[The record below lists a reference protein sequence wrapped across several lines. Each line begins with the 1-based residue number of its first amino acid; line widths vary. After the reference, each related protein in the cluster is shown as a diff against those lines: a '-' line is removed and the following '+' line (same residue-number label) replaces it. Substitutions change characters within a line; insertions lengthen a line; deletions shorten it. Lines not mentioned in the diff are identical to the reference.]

1 MKIRTRIALRI
12 TAVIT
17 AVMLVFVALNYIVS
31 TRVRMQ
37 EFYVDLK
44 KEGAARA
51 ELFFKTKAI
60 HEELDKTDVSIY
72 DSNYDLLYTDAD
84 DIINT
89 QDAKAL
95 LEEIFKTKEDYT
107 KNEGKFQT
115 IGFVFTH
122 QNINYAV
129 ITNGYDDYGQIK
141 MKKLAIYLLILSLVS
156 LLAACVLG
164 YYLAKSVLKPVG
176 TISDRMKDITAN
188 KLHLRLIGYNEKD
201 EFGELAAS
209 FNKTLDI
216 IETSFESQKMF
227 VSNVSHEL
235 RTPLATLRGEI
246 DLSLLKERTAEE
258 YKETLINSR
267 QDTNKLIKL
276 LNGLLDLAKAS
287 YDENNM
293 TMIPVKIDEVLLD
306 AIELVLKGNSEY
318 DIKLIFDPGIM
329 ENNEFSIIG
338 NEYLLKTAF
347 ANLMEN
353 NCKYSE
359 NKTSTVEVSL
369 IDKRIILRFSDTGI
383 GIPENEIEHLFTPF
397 YRGSNKKY
405 VQGNGIGL
413 ALVKKVITLHKGMI
427 NIHSVVGRGTTFT
440 VELTLKGNI
449 CN

>member
-17 AVMLVFVALNYIVS
+17 AVMFVFVALNYIVS

-51 ELFFKTKAI
+51 ELFFKAKAI
-60 HEELDKTDVSIY
+60 QKKLDKIDVSIY
-72 DSNYDLLYTDAD
+72 DINYKLLYTDAD
-84 DIINT
+84 KISNRS
-89 QDAKAL
+89 
-95 LEEIFKTKEDYT
+95 EEIATIVKEIFETKEDYIE
-107 KNEGKFQT
+107 NEGKFQT
-115 IGFVFTH
+115 IGFIFTH
-122 QNINYAV
+122 QNVNYAV
-129 ITNGYDDYGQIK
+129 ITSGHDNYGQIK
-141 MKKLAIYLLILSLVS
+141 MQKLVLYLLILSLVS

-209 FNKTLDI
+209 FNKALDI

-235 RTPLATLRGEI
+235 RTPLATLIGEI

-258 YKETLINSR
+258 YRNTLINSR
-267 QDTNKLIKL
+267 QDTSKLIKL

-293 TMIPVKIDEVLLD
+293 SMSPVKIDETLLE
-306 AIELVLKGNSEY
+306 AVELVLKGNPEY
-318 DIKLIFDPGIM
+318 DIKLIFNQGIM
-329 ENNEFSIIG
+329 ENTELSIIG

-347 ANLMEN
+347 VNLMEN
-353 NCKYSE
+353 NCKYSH
-359 NKTSTVEVSL
+359 NKTSTVEISL
-369 IDKRIILRFSDTGI
+369 IDKRVILRFSDTGI
-383 GIPENEIEHLFTPF
+383 GIPKDEIEHLFTPF
-397 YRGSNKKY
+397 FRGTNKKY

-413 ALVKKVITLHKGMI
+413 ALVKKVIVLHKGII
-427 NIHSVVGRGTTFT
+427 NIHSVVDKGTTFT
-440 VELTLKGNI
+440 IEFTVN
-449 CN
+449 

>member
-17 AVMLVFVALNYIVS
+17 AVMFVFVALNYIVS

-44 KEGAARA
+44 KEGAART
-51 ELFFKTKAI
+51 ELFFTAKAI
-60 HEELDKTDVSIY
+60 QKELDKIDVSIY
-72 DSNYDLLYTDAD
+72 DSNYKLLYTDAD
-84 DIINT
+84 KISNRT
-89 QDAKAL
+89 QELTTILK
-95 LEEIFKTKEDYT
+95 EIFETKEDYT
-107 KNEGKFQT
+107 KNEDKFQT
-115 IGFVFTH
+115 IGFIFTH

-129 ITNGYDDYGQIK
+129 ITSGHDNYGQIK
-141 MKKLAIYLLILSLVS
+141 MQKLVLYLLILSLVS
-156 LLAACVLG
+156 LFAACALG

-188 KLHLRLIGYNEKD
+188 KLHLRMIGYDEKD

-209 FNKTLDI
+209 FNKALDI

-235 RTPLATLRGEI
+235 RTPLATLIGEI

-258 YKETLINSR
+258 YRNTLINSR
-267 QDTNKLIKL
+267 QDTSKLIKL

-293 TMIPVKIDEVLLD
+293 SMSPVKIDEALLE
-306 AIELVLKGNSEY
+306 AVELVLKGNPEY
-318 DIKLIFDPGIM
+318 DIKLIFNQGIM
-329 ENNEFSIIG
+329 ENTELSIIG

-347 ANLMEN
+347 VNLMEN
-353 NCKYSE
+353 NCKYSH
-359 NKTSTVEVSL
+359 NKTSTVEISL
-369 IDKRIILRFSDTGI
+369 IDKRVILRFSDTGI
-383 GIPENEIEHLFTPF
+383 GIPEDEIEHLFTPF
-397 YRGSNKKY
+397 FRGTNKKY

-413 ALVKKVITLHKGMI
+413 ALVKKVIVLHKGII
-427 NIHSVVGRGTTFT
+427 NIHSVLDKGTTFT
-440 VELTLKGNI
+440 IEFTLN
-449 CN
+449 

>member
-17 AVMLVFVALNYIVS
+17 AVMFVFVALNYIVS

-44 KEGAARA
+44 KEGAART
-51 ELFFKTKAI
+51 ELFLKAKVI
-60 HEELDKTDVSIY
+60 QKELDKIDVSIY
-72 DSNYDLLYTDAD
+72 DSNYKLLYTDAD
-84 DIINT
+84 RISNRT
-89 QDAKAL
+89 QEITTILK
-95 LEEIFKTKEDYT
+95 EIFDTKEDYT

-115 IGFVFTH
+115 IGFLFTH
-122 QNINYAV
+122 QNVNYAV
-129 ITNGYDDYGQIK
+129 ITSGHDNYGQIK
-141 MKKLAIYLLILSLVS
+141 MQKLVLYLLILSLVS
-156 LLAACVLG
+156 LLATCALG

-188 KLHLRLIGYNEKD
+188 KLHLRLVGYNEKD

-209 FNKTLDI
+209 FNKALDI

-235 RTPLATLRGEI
+235 RTPLATLIGEI

-258 YKETLINSR
+258 YRNTLINSR
-267 QDTNKLIKL
+267 QDTSKLIKL

-293 TMIPVKIDEVLLD
+293 SMSPVKIDEALLE
-306 AIELVLKGNSEY
+306 AVELVLKGNPEY
-318 DIKLIFDPGIM
+318 DIKLIFNQCIM
-329 ENNEFSIIG
+329 ENTELSIIG

-347 ANLMEN
+347 VNLMEN
-353 NCKYSE
+353 NCKYSD

-369 IDKRIILRFSDTGI
+369 IDKRVILRFSDSGI
-383 GIPENEIEHLFTPF
+383 GIPEDEIEHLFTPF
-397 YRGSNKKY
+397 FRGTNKKY

-413 ALVKKVITLHKGMI
+413 ALVKKVIVLHKGII
-427 NIHSVVGRGTTFT
+427 NIHSVVDKGTTFT
-440 VELTLKGNI
+440 IEFTLN
-449 CN
+449 

>member
-17 AVMLVFVALNYIVS
+17 AVMFVFVALNYIVS

-44 KEGAARA
+44 KEGAART
-51 ELFFKTKAI
+51 ELFLKAKVI
-60 HEELDKTDVSIY
+60 QKELDKIDVSIY
-72 DSNYDLLYTDAD
+72 DSNYNLLYTDAD
-84 DIINT
+84 RITNRT
-89 QDAKAL
+89 QEVTTILK
-95 LEEIFKTKEDYT
+95 EIFETKEDYI

-115 IGFVFTH
+115 IGFIFTH
-122 QNINYAV
+122 QNVNYAV
-129 ITNGYDDYGQIK
+129 ITSGHDNYGQIK
-141 MKKLAIYLLILSLVS
+141 MQKLVLYLLILSLVS
-156 LLAACVLG
+156 LLAACALG

-209 FNKTLDI
+209 FNKALDI

-235 RTPLATLRGEI
+235 RTPLATLIGEI

-258 YKETLINSR
+258 YRNTLINSR
-267 QDTNKLIKL
+267 QDTSKLIKL

-293 TMIPVKIDEVLLD
+293 SMSPVKIDETLLE
-306 AIELVLKGNSEY
+306 AVELVLKGNPEY
-318 DIKLIFDPGIM
+318 DIKLIFNQGIM
-329 ENNEFSIIG
+329 ENTELSIIG

-347 ANLMEN
+347 VNLMEN
-353 NCKYSE
+353 NCKYSH
-359 NKTSTVEVSL
+359 NKTSTIEISL
-369 IDKRIILRFSDTGI
+369 IGKRVILRFSDTGI
-383 GIPENEIEHLFTPF
+383 GIPEDEIEHLFTPF
-397 YRGSNKKY
+397 FRGTNKKY

-413 ALVKKVITLHKGMI
+413 ALVKKVIVLHKGII
-427 NIHSVVGRGTTFT
+427 NIHSVVDKGTTFT
-440 VELTLKGNI
+440 IEFTLN
-449 CN
+449 

>member
-17 AVMLVFVALNYIVS
+17 AVMLIFVVLNYIVS

-51 ELFFKTKAI
+51 ELFFKAKAI
-60 HEELDKTDVSIY
+60 QKELDKIDVSIY
-72 DSNYDLLYTDAD
+72 DINYKLLYTDAD
-84 DIINT
+84 KISNRS
-89 QDAKAL
+89 
-95 LEEIFKTKEDYT
+95 EEIATIVKNIFETKEDYIE
-107 KNEGKFQT
+107 NEGKFQT
-115 IGFVFTH
+115 IGFIFTH
-122 QNINYAV
+122 QNVNYAV
-129 ITNGYDDYGQIK
+129 ITSGHDNYGQIK
-141 MKKLAIYLLILSLVS
+141 MQKLVLYLLILSLVS

-209 FNKTLDI
+209 FNKALDI
-216 IETSFESQKMF
+216 IEASFESQKMF

-235 RTPLATLRGEI
+235 RTPLATLIGEI

-258 YKETLINSR
+258 YRNTLINSR

-293 TMIPVKIDEVLLD
+293 SMSPVKIDETLLE
-306 AIELVLKGNSEY
+306 AVELVLKGNSEY
-318 DIKLIFDPGIM
+318 DIKLIFNQGIM
-329 ENNEFSIIG
+329 ENTELSIIG

-347 ANLMEN
+347 VNLMEN
-353 NCKYSE
+353 NCKYSH
-359 NKTSTVEVSL
+359 NKTSTVEISL
-369 IDKRIILRFSDTGI
+369 IDKRVILRFSDTGI
-383 GIPENEIEHLFTPF
+383 GIPKDEIEHLFTPF
-397 YRGSNKKY
+397 FRGTNKKY

-413 ALVKKVITLHKGMI
+413 ALVKKVIVLHKGII
-427 NIHSVVGRGTTFT
+427 NIHSVVDKGTTFT
-440 VELTLKGNI
+440 IEFTLN
-449 CN
+449 

>member
-17 AVMLVFVALNYIVS
+17 AVMFVFVALNYIVS

-44 KEGAARA
+44 KEGAART
-51 ELFFKTKAI
+51 ELFLKAKAI
-60 HEELDKTDVSIY
+60 QKELDKIDVSIY
-72 DSNYDLLYTDAD
+72 DTNYKLLYTDAD
-84 DIINT
+84 NT
-89 QDAKAL
+89 SNKTPEITTIL
-95 LEEIFKTKEDYT
+95 KEIFETKEDYT

-115 IGFVFTH
+115 IGFIVTH
-122 QNINYAV
+122 QNVNYGV
-129 ITNGYDDYGQIK
+129 ITSGHDNYGQIK
-141 MKKLAIYLLILSLVS
+141 MQKLVLYLLILSLVS

-209 FNKTLDI
+209 FNKALDI

-235 RTPLATLRGEI
+235 RTPLATLIGEI

-258 YKETLINSR
+258 YRNTLINSR
-267 QDTNKLIKL
+267 QDTSKLIKL

-293 TMIPVKIDEVLLD
+293 SMSPVKIHETLLE
-306 AIELVLKGNSEY
+306 AVELVLKGNPEY
-318 DIKLIFDPGIM
+318 DIKLIFNQGIM
-329 ENNEFSIIG
+329 ENTELSIIG

-347 ANLMEN
+347 VNLVEN
-353 NCKYSE
+353 NCKYSH
-359 NKTSTVEVSL
+359 NKTSTVAISL
-369 IDKRIILRFSDTGI
+369 IDKRVTLRFSDTGI
-383 GIPENEIEHLFTPF
+383 GIPKDEIEHLFTPF
-397 YRGSNKKY
+397 FRGTNKKY

-413 ALVKKVITLHKGMI
+413 ALVKKVIVLHKGII
-427 NIHSVVGRGTTFT
+427 NIHSVVDKGTTFT
-440 VELTLKGNI
+440 IEFTLN
-449 CN
+449 

>member
-17 AVMLVFVALNYIVS
+17 AVMLIFVVLNYIVS

-51 ELFFKTKAI
+51 ELFFKAKAI
-60 HEELDKTDVSIY
+60 QKELDKIDVSIY
-72 DSNYDLLYTDAD
+72 DINYKLLYTDAD
-84 DIINT
+84 KISNRS
-89 QDAKAL
+89 
-95 LEEIFKTKEDYT
+95 EEIATIVKDIFETKEDYIE
-107 KNEGKFQT
+107 NEGKFQT
-115 IGFVFTH
+115 IGFIFTH
-122 QNINYAV
+122 QNVNYAV
-129 ITNGYDDYGQIK
+129 ITSGHDNYGQIK
-141 MKKLAIYLLILSLVS
+141 MQKLVLYLLILSLVS
-156 LLAACVLG
+156 LLVACVLG

-188 KLHLRLIGYNEKD
+188 KLHLRLIGYNERD

-209 FNKTLDI
+209 FNKALDI
-216 IETSFESQKMF
+216 IEASFESQKMF

-235 RTPLATLRGEI
+235 RTPLATLIGEI

-258 YKETLINSR
+258 YRNTLINSR

-293 TMIPVKIDEVLLD
+293 SMNPVKIDEAVLE
-306 AIELVLKGNSEY
+306 AVELVLKGNPEY
-318 DIKLIFDPGIM
+318 DIKLIFNQGIM
-329 ENNEFSIIG
+329 ENRELSIIG

-347 ANLMEN
+347 VNLMEN
-353 NCKYSE
+353 NCKYSH
-359 NKTSTVEVSL
+359 NKTSTVEISL
-369 IDKRIILRFSDTGI
+369 IGKRVILRFSDTGI
-383 GIPENEIEHLFTPF
+383 GILEDELEHLFTPF
-397 YRGSNKKY
+397 FRGTNKKY

-413 ALVKKVITLHKGMI
+413 ALVKKVIVLHKGI
-427 NIHSVVGRGTTFT
+427 IGIHSVVDKGTTFT
-440 VELTLKGNI
+440 IEFTLS
-449 CN
+449 